1 MSFTAWLT
9 VIGFALSS
17 SIDNF
22 GVGISYGVSKIRIGF
37 AANALISL
45 IAFVFSETGIIA
57 GKYMAKVLPGMMS
70 NIIAAIFLFVI
81 SIRILLLTL
90 SIKRDSAKR
99 NEGALSSEG
108 NDTRATET
116 PPVVRKR
123 RRPSMG
129 SKYLTN
135 PEQADLDQ
143 SGEISMVEAVVL
155 GVAVSMN
162 ALSNGL
168 GAGLLKLSPLA
179 ISTTA
184 ALFSFLAIWIGC
196 ILGNKVA
203 NVRIG
208 PWTLGQFSTALSGLI
223 LLLIGVHIIF
233 AR

>member
-1 MSFTAWLT
+1 MSITAWLT

-22 GVGISYGVSKIRIGF
+22 GVGISYGVNKIRIGI

-45 IAFVFSETGIIA
+45 IAFAFSETGIVS
-57 GKYMAKVLPGMMS
+57 GKYLAKVLPGMMS

-81 SIRILLLTL
+81 SIRILLLTV
-90 SIKRDSAKR
+90 SVKRDHAKR
-99 NEGALSSEG
+99 NECADSPEVKNSVS
-108 NDTRATET
+108 TET

-129 SKYLTN
+129 SKYLKN
-135 PEQADLDQ
+135 PEQADLDH
-143 SGEISMVEAVVL
+143 SGEISLTEAVVL

-179 ISTTA
+179 ISVTA
-184 ALFSFLAIWIGC
+184 AVFSFLAIWIGC

-208 PWTLGQFSTALSGLI
+208 PWTVGQFSTALSGLI